1 MDVFAKSSLGRPL
14 YPSYKTNVA
23 IMILT
28 LLTGVVMGGVSLLQS
43 GDFGLAIGVGL
54 LYGAIVFVAWVI
66 TREIDPDHDL
76 SAFVSVA
83 LAFGAALWLMP
94 STIAL
99 WPLGLV
105 ILGSRMLTRV
115 VGIHATLID
124 SFIMVAVIGLT
135 AYSGY
140 IAVALAA
147 SAFFFLDAWLQE
159 PLRRQWAFGALALA
173 ITFLVALI
181 ANQGMGLVPASM
193 PYILVIGVISL
204 VFLLTILLTG
214 QITTHSDF
222 GNRPLSLSRLRAA
235 MLMTLAIGL
244 VQAVT
249 NSDGGVLSMI
259 TLWASLAAVPLYRLI
274 IRIGLI
280 GE

>member
-14 YPSYKTNVA
+14 DPAYKTNIA

-28 LLTGVVMGGVSLLQS
+28 LLTGTVMGGVSLLQS
-43 GDFGLAIGVGL
+43 GDLGLAIGAGL
-54 LYGAIVFVAWVI
+54 LYGAIVFVAWAI
-66 TREIDPDHDL
+66 SREIDPDHDL

-83 LAFGAALWLMP
+83 LALGAALWLMP

-115 VGIHATLID
+115 VGIRATLID
-124 SFIMVAVIGLT
+124 SLILVAVIGLT

-147 SAFFFLDAWLQE
+147 SVFFFLDAWLEESQ
-159 PLRRQWAFGALALA
+159 RRQWAFGALALA
-173 ITFLVALI
+173 IVLLVALI
-181 ANQGMGLVPASM
+181 ANQGIGLVQLSA
-193 PYILVIGVISL
+193 PYLVVIAGISL

-222 GNRPLSLSRLRAA
+222 GNRPLSLSRVRAA
-235 MLMTLAIGL
+235 MLMALAIGL
-244 VQAVT
+244 FQAFAKGE
-249 NSDGGVLSMI
+249 SGVLSTI
-259 TLWASLAAVPLYRLI
+259 PLWASLAGVPLYRLM
-274 IRIGLI
+274 IRFGLI

>member
-43 GDFGLAIGVGL
+43 GDFGLAIGAGL

-76 SAFVSVA
+76 SAFLSVA
-83 LAFGAALWLMP
+83 LSFGAALWLMP

-115 VGIHATLID
+115 VGIRATLID

-173 ITFLVALI
+173 IIFLVALI

>member
-14 YPSYKTNVA
+14 DPAYKTNIA

-43 GDFGLAIGVGL
+43 GDFGLAIGAGL

-115 VGIHATLID
+115 VGVRATLID
-124 SFIMVAVIGLT
+124 SLILVAFIGLI

-147 SAFFFLDAWLQE
+147 TAFFFLDAWLQE
-159 PLRRQWAFGALALA
+159 PLRRQWAFGALALV

-181 ANQGMGLVPASM
+181 TNQGMSLVPVSM
-193 PYILVIGVISL
+193 PYMLVIGVISL
-204 VFLLTILLTG
+204 AFLLTILLKG

-222 GNRPLSLSRLRAA
+222 GNRPLSLSRVRVA

-274 IRIGLI
+274 VRIGLI